1 MTAQH
6 SPHNYTYLTHPR
18 PIHAILIINKAGGL
32 IYNRTFGPPHLL
44 PLSGNDYLVLAGT
57 FHGIHAIS
65 RQLSPVTI
73 PRNST
78 GIESLQT
85 SRFLMSCYQTPTGV
99 KFLVFG
105 EPNMQQEVVDAKC
118 KRLYEVYA
126 EFVMRNP
133 FQPLEMPVRSEKFE
147 RAVQGQVVAGR

>member
-1 MTAQH
+1 
-6 SPHNYTYLTHPR
+6 
-18 PIHAILIINKAGGL
+18 
-32 IYNRTFGPPHLL
+32 
-44 PLSGNDYLVLAGT
+44 
-57 FHGIHAIS
+57 
-65 RQLSPVTI
+65 
-73 PRNST
+73 
-78 GIESLQT
+78 
-85 SRFLMSCYQTPTGV
+85 MSCYQTPTGV